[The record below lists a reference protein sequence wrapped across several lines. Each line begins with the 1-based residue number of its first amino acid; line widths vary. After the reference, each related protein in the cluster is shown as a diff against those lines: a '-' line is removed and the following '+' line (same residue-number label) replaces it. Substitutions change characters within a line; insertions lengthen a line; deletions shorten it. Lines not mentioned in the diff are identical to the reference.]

1 MLKTASYELE
11 LSAVDALGSVRAVEY
26 AIPTAA
32 VAVHLAQG
40 GTAVGVGKYAEHDK
54 AVDIAPDWDVWFR
67 GKRLLDAVWPVGSIY
82 LSASEIS
89 PETLFGGIWEQ
100 VKDRFLLAAGDVY
113 EPGETGGEAQHT
125 LTKAEMPAHTHGYDF
140 TGQSDVTG
148 VTAIRLYDADGRRNE
163 YQGASAS
170 AGGGTAH
177 NNMPPYLAV
186 YVWRRTA

>member
-1 MLKTASYELE
+1 MAGRQRRAPARLIVLF
-11 LSAVDALGSVRAVEY
+11 ALFFALFAGA
-26 AIPTAA
+26 
-32 VAVHLAQG
+32 
-40 GTAVGVGKYAEHDK
+40 
-54 AVDIAPDWDVWFR
+54 
-67 GKRLLDAVWPVGSIY
+67 LLF
-82 LSASEIS
+82 L
-89 PETLFGGIWEQ
+89 
-100 VKDRFLLAAGDVY
+100 FLLAAGDVY
-113 EPGETGGEAQHT
+113 APGETGGEAQHT

-170 AGGGTAH
+170 AGGGAAH

>member
-1 MLKTASYELE
+1 M
-11 LSAVDALGSVRAVEY
+11 
-26 AIPTAA
+26 
-32 VAVHLAQG
+32 
-40 GTAVGVGKYAEHDK
+40 
-54 AVDIAPDWDVWFR
+54 
-67 GKRLLDAVWPVGSIY
+67 
-82 LSASEIS
+82 
-89 PETLFGGIWEQ
+89 
-100 VKDRFLLAAGDVY
+100 

-170 AGGGTAH
+170 AGGGAAH
-177 NNMPPYLAV
+177 NNMPPYLVV